1 MYRPYL
7 KMDSKVCNYTTL
19 YWHIFVQYLSWRKN
33 WIGSH
38 SIQVF
43 VFGKPYRTYRSK
55 SFNIKW
61 WHSQMFYS
69 QNSVRKGGQSLDS
82 FEPLRSMF
90 VVYDNLCSKYLNQV
104 IPPGTYRYPKATEWV
119 NQVMPP
125 ETNPKLLISYLFGTI
140 PRKYYRKLTGVYW
153 ILSLWIFWERHC
165 KDFKNSMGSLERTF
179 GHTGFRLKLKV

>member
-90 VVYDNLCSKYLNQV
+90 VVYDNLYSKYLNQV

-125 ETNPKLLISYLFGTI
+125 ETNPKLLISYWFGTI
-140 PRKYYRKLTGVYW
+140 SITANLPVYIEFYRYEFSGRDTVKTSRIVW
-153 ILSLWIFWERHC
+153 V
-165 KDFKNSMGSLERTF
+165 
-179 GHTGFRLKLKV
+179 RLNELLVTRVLG